1 MSVFDQFNANPYIK
15 MYAGAPIDE
24 ALEVGKIMQGRH
36 DKALTDMQQHEYAL
50 SNIKGIGAADAA
62 YRNKYAAELSAEFEK
77 LAEAPEMAGQAINS
91 LAAKYKQDPT
101 LRGMATHAA
110 AMKEWEEA
118 YAKDPAK
125 YGDVANYEMQ
135 KAVQQYN
142 ADGGA
147 AGGGTFKAPAL
158 KELKD
163 VNKFVRENAALIK
176 SSSNGQFRYDEAKG
190 SIVTTSGEAVSFERA
205 QSILNAAVMGD
216 PQMREQMQRQYNYS
230 KEREGF
236 KGSYTDFISTNT
248 QGVAE
253 ASAFSKTK
261 TDAKNWSNGGGSGA
275 KAGAGEFFFTA
286 KGADKIY
293 GVDGEDNTTTS
304 FESLAKNRKKR
315 KRTDPAALSATVAE
329 NELYDNAVNAWASQ
343 HPDDKNTADFLRTVG
358 IDGLPTKRETVYS
371 QIGGDMGKSFT
382 SSSYQLTLQEVTD
395 YAVANNIT
403 GQELVDL
410 KRNVTNAVKNIYTP
424 EFGEQVYQAGRT
436 SYETEY
442 APIEN
447 FNMSQK
453 EEDAMNSVVQQSMG
467 SAGSV
472 TAIVNGEEME
482 YEQGEFFTA
491 YDKVSVKSIEGRGS
505 GTIVIEASRNG
516 EQGSDMIEYRLPD
529 GATDIRD
536 YFEQLSVH
544 RANKATNPKERAA
557 FTRRALAYGS
567 PQLVE
572 QGARWDSEGYEL
584 GQALPL
590 NTGSL
595 APIIEK
601 VVGSPVNLTK
611 DANGYFK
618 ITDKNG
624 RNIFENND
632 KMTNLLKNSTTGGE
646 ATAVFLNN
654 VRQQLASL

>member
-24 ALEVGKIMQGRH
+24 ALEVGKVLQGRH

-50 SNIKGIGAADAA
+50 SNIQGIGAADKD
-62 YRNKYAAELSAEFEK
+62 YKNRYAAELSAEFEK

-101 LRGMATHAA
+101 LRAMQSNAA

-118 YAKDPAK
+118 YAKDPSK
-125 YGDVANYEMQ
+125 YGDVAAYEMQ

-147 AGGGTFKAPAL
+147 VSASFKAPAL

-163 VNKFVRENAALIK
+163 INQFVRENAKLIK

-190 SIVTTSGEAVSFERA
+190 SIVTSSGEAVSFERA
-205 QSILNAAVMGD
+205 QSILNAALMGD
-216 PQMREQMQRQYNYS
+216 PQMREQLQRQYNYS

-236 KGSYTDFISTNT
+236 KGSYTDFVSTNT

-253 ASAFSKTK
+253 ASSFSKTK
-261 TDAKNWSNGGGSGA
+261 TDAKNWSNGSSGKNKGGV
-275 KAGAGEFFFTA
+275 GEFFFTA

-293 GVDGEDNTTTS
+293 GVDGESGTTAS
-304 FESLAKNRKKR
+304 FEALAKNRKKR
-315 KRTDPAALSATVAE
+315 KGTDAAALSATVAE
-329 NELYDNAVNAWASQ
+329 NELYDSAVNAWASQ
-343 HPDDKNTADFLRTVG
+343 HPDDKNTADFLRNVG
-358 IDGLPTKRETVYS
+358 IDGLPTERAAVYRN
-371 QIGGDMGKSFT
+371 IGGDMGKSYT
-382 SSSYQLTLQEVTD
+382 STTYELTMKEVTD

-403 GQELVDL
+403 GQALVDL
-410 KRNVTNAVKNIYTP
+410 KKNVRSAVKNIYSP
-424 EFGEQVYQAGRT
+424 EFGEQVNQAGRT

-447 FNMSQK
+447 FNMTSS
-453 EEDAMNSVVQQSMG
+453 EESAMNTSVKQAMG
-467 SAGSV
+467 DAGSI
-472 TAIVNGEEME
+472 TAIVNGEEQE
-482 YEQGEFFTA
+482 YEQGEFLTA
-491 YDKVSVKSIEGRGS
+491 YDAVSVKSIEGRGS

-516 EQGSDMIEYRLPD
+516 EEGSDTIEYALPE
-529 GATDIRD
+529 GTSNIRD

-544 RANKATNPKERAA
+544 RANKATTPKERSV

-567 PQLVE
+567 PALVE
-572 QGARWDSEGYEL
+572 QGARWDSEGYKL
-584 GQALPL
+584 GQELPL
-590 NTGSL
+590 DTGSL

-601 VVGSPVNLTK
+601 VVGSSVNLTK
-611 DANGYFK
+611 DNLGYFK

-624 RNIFENND
+624 RDIFENND
-632 KMTNLLKNSTTGGE
+632 KMTNLLKHSTTGGE

>member
-15 MYAGAPIDE
+15 MYAGAPIDA
-24 ALEVGKIMQGRH
+24 ALEVGKVMQGRH

-50 SNIKGIGAADAA
+50 SNIQGIGAADKD
-62 YRNKYAAELSAEFEK
+62 YKNRYAAELSAEFEK

-101 LRGMATHAA
+101 LRAMQSNAS

-118 YAKDPAK
+118 YAKDPSK
-125 YGDVANYEMQ
+125 YGDVAAYEMQ

-147 AGGGTFKAPAL
+147 VSASFKAPAL

-163 VNKFVRENAALIK
+163 VNQFVRENAKLIK

-190 SIVTTSGEAVSFERA
+190 SIVTSSGEAVSFERA
-205 QSILNAAVMGD
+205 QSILNAALMGD

-236 KGSYTDFISTNT
+236 KGSYSDFVSANT

-253 ASAFSKTK
+253 ASSFSKTK
-261 TDAKNWSNGGGSGA
+261 TDAKGWNPGGRSGQTAGS
-275 KAGAGEFFFTA
+275 GEFFFTS
-286 KGADKIY
+286 KGADNIY
-293 GVDGEDNTTTS
+293 GVDGEDSTTTS
-304 FESLAKNRKKR
+304 FESLAKARKNRKT
-315 KRTDPAALSATVAE
+315 TDAAALSATVAE

-343 HPDDKNTADFLRTVG
+343 HPTDKNTADFLRTVG
-358 IDGLPTKRETVYS
+358 IDGVPTEREAVS
-371 QIGGDMGKSFT
+371 RNIGGDMGKSYQ
-382 SSSYQLTLQEVTD
+382 SYTRELTLREVNE

-410 KRNVTNAVKNIYTP
+410 KKNVTSAIKNIYTP
-424 EFGEQVYQAGRT
+424 EFGEQVNQAGRT

-447 FNMSQK
+447 FNMSSAEK
-453 EEDAMNSVVQQSMG
+453 NAMNTVVKNAMG
-467 SAGSV
+467 KAGSI
-472 TAIVNGEEME
+472 TATVNGEETE
-482 YEQGEFFTA
+482 FQQGAFLEA
-491 YDKVSVKSIEGRGS
+491 YDDISVKSVEGRGA
-505 GTIVIEASRNG
+505 GTITIEASRNG
-516 EQGSDMIEYRLPD
+516 EQGSDMIEYKLPD
-529 GATDIRD
+529 GVTNIRD
-536 YFEQLSVH
+536 YFEQLSVQ
-544 RANKATNPKERAA
+544 RANRATTPDERMT

-567 PQLVE
+567 PNLVE
-572 QGARWDSEGYEL
+572 QGARWDSEGYKI
-584 GQALPL
+584 GQELPL
-590 NTGSL
+590 NTGNLS
-595 APIIEK
+595 PIIEK
-601 VVGSPVNLTK
+601 VVGSPVNLSK

-624 RNIFENND
+624 RDIFENNE
-632 KMTNLLKNSTTGGE
+632 KMTNLLKHSTTGGE

-654 VRQQLASL
+654 VRQQLASR

>member
-50 SNIKGIGAADAA
+50 SNIQGIGSADKA
-62 YRNKYAAELSAEFEK
+62 YKSQYAAELSAEFEK

-101 LRGMATHAA
+101 LRAMASHAA
-110 AMKEWEEA
+110 GMKEWEEA
-118 YAKDPAK
+118 YAKDPSK

-135 KAVQQYN
+135 KAVQAYN
-142 ADGGA
+142 EGGGA
-147 AGGGTFKAPAL
+147 AEGATFKAPAL

-205 QSILNAAVMGD
+205 QSILNAALMGD
-216 PQMREQMQRQYNYS
+216 PQMREQLQRQYNYS

-236 KGSYTDFISTNT
+236 KGSYTDFVSTNT

-261 TDAKNWSNGGGSGA
+261 TDAKNWSNSSGKSKKGGT
-275 KAGAGEFFFTA
+275 GEFFFTA
-286 KGADKIY
+286 KGADNVY
-293 GVDGEDNTTTS
+293 GVDGENSTTTS

-315 KRTDPAALSATVAE
+315 KGTDPAALSATVAE

-343 HPDDKNTADFLRTVG
+343 HPNDKKTADFLRTVG
-358 IDGLPTKRETVYS
+358 IDGLPTQREAVLRS
-371 QIGGDMGKSFT
+371 VGGDMGKSYT
-382 SSSYQLTLQEVTD
+382 STTYELTMQEVTD
-395 YAVANNIT
+395 YALANNIK

-410 KRNVTNAVKNIYTP
+410 KESVRKAVKNIYTP
-424 EFGEQVYQAGRT
+424 EFGEQVHQAGRT

-447 FNMSQK
+447 FNMSS
-453 EEDAMNSVVQQSMG
+453 EEEAAMNTVVKDAMGN
-467 SAGSV
+467 AGSI
-472 TAIVNGEEME
+472 TATVNGEEQE
-482 YEQGEFFTA
+482 YEKGEFFTS
-491 YDKVSVKSIEGRGS
+491 YDNVSVKSIEGRGA

-516 EQGSDMIEYRLPD
+516 VQGSDMIEYKLPD
-529 GATDIRD
+529 GVTNIRD

-544 RANKATNPKERAA
+544 RANTATNPKERAA

-567 PQLVE
+567 PNLVE
-572 QGARWDSEGYEL
+572 QGARWDSEGYTL
-584 GQALPL
+584 GQELPL
-590 NTGSL
+590 DTGNL

-601 VVGSPVNLTK
+601 VVGSPVNLSK
-611 DANGYFK
+611 DGNGYFK

-624 RNIFENND
+624 RNIFENNE
-632 KMTNLLKNSTTGGE
+632 KMTNLLKHSTTGGE